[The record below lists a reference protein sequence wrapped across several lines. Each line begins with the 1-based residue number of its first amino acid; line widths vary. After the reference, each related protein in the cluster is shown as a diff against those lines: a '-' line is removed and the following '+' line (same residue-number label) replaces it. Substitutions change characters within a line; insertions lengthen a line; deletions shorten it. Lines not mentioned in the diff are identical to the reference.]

1 MASVKWSDHA
11 MACMKEHAKY
21 IAEQSQSKE
30 IAWKWA
36 NDVFVSVD
44 RLADFPQMGHPLPEF
59 PDTPYLEIL
68 ARKFFRVIYRTNGNT
83 CFIVTVRRTSM
94 LLDQSCLDELND
106 VSR

>member
-11 MACMKEHAKY
+11 MDCMKEQAKY
-21 IAEQSQSKE
+21 ITEQSQSKE

-36 NDVFVSVD
+36 NDVFESAD
-44 RLADFPQMGHPLPEF
+44 QIADFPQMGHPLPEF

-68 ARKFFRVIYRTNGNT
+68 VRKFFRVIYRINGNT

-94 LLDQSCLDELND
+94 LFDESCLAELNE
-106 VSR
+106 VS

>member
-1 MASVKWSDHA
+1 
-11 MACMKEHAKY
+11 MACMKEQAKY

-36 NDVFVSVD
+36 NDVFDAAD

-68 ARKFFRVIYRTNGNT
+68 ARKFFRVIYRMNGNT

-94 LLDQSCLDELND
+94 LFDETSLAELDD
-106 VSR
+106 VT

>member
-11 MACMKEHAKY
+11 MACMKEQAKY
-21 IAEQSQSKE
+21 IAEQSQSRE

-36 NDVFVSVD
+36 NDVFD
-44 RLADFPQMGHPLPEF
+44 AADQLADFPQLGHPLPEF

-68 ARKFFRVIYRTNGNT
+68 ARKFFRVIYRMRGNT

-94 LLDQSCLDELND
+94 LLDEFSMAELND
-106 VSR
+106 VT

>member
-11 MACMKEHAKY
+11 MACMKEQAKY

-36 NDVFVSVD
+36 NDVFEAAD

-59 PDTPYLEIL
+59 PEAPYLEIF
-68 ARKFFRVIYRTNGNT
+68 ARKFFRVIYRIHGNT

-94 LLDQSCLDELND
+94 LLDGSFLTELND
-106 VSR
+106 VS